1 MHAVSGKYRLKGTV
15 DCKLLL
21 ILIENIQIKQALVD
35 FVCVDMYYVAS
46 LKLKRVTKCTYFPL
60 ANKTS
65 EF

>member
-35 FVCVDMYYVAS
+35 FVGMGMYYVA
-46 LKLKRVTKCTYFPL
+46 KLKR
-60 ANKTS
+60 
-65 EF
+65 